1 MGRAGEVVEMV
12 FYKSRGQGFQ
22 VGKSVPASQ
31 TMQGA
36 VK

>member
-22 VGKSVPASQ
+22 VGKCPSKPNDAGSC
-31 TMQGA
+31 
-36 VK
+36 